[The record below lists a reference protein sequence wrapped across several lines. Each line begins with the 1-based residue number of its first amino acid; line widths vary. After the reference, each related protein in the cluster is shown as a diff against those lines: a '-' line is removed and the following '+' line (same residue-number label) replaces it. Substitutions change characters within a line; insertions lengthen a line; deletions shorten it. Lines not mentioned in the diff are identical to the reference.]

1 MKRPYLL
8 PLLPIYAAVSAFYT
22 SLCRRGILQ
31 QWRLLSPV
39 ISVGNLSTGGS
50 GKTPL
55 VIALA
60 ALLNREGYDV
70 DVLSRGY
77 RRKSSDVK
85 QVDPTG
91 TASEYGDEPLLM
103 ARNYGLN
110 VMVGADRWRAGLLA
124 ESHHSKDAHRLVHLL
139 DDGLQHH
146 RLLHTLDVVLVRE
159 SDTRDY
165 LLPVGNLRQSLYALN
180 RASILAIYDEEMHIL
195 PRLRRMNLLQPVWTL
210 HRKMIVPARTGPVFA
225 FCGIARPQ
233 QFFKGLKEA
242 GLKLVGKLAFH
253 DHHPFTMR
261 DIQQVA
267 LLALRYGATTIVTTE
282 KDSVRLSEWMVATL
296 EQTAPLQIVG
306 LEIRFDNEQRV
317 LDDLLDSIGPPDHP
331 LNVASIL

>member
-8 PLLPIYAAVSAFYT
+8 PLLPIYAAASAFYT
-22 SLCRRGILQ
+22 SLCRRGYLQ
-31 QWRLLSPV
+31 QWRLQSPV

-60 ALLNREGYDV
+60 NLLVRQGYDV

-77 RRKSSDVK
+77 RRRSSGVR
-85 QVDPTG
+85 QVNPAGD
-91 TASEYGDEPLLM
+91 ASEFGDEPLLL

-124 ESHHSKDAHRLVHLL
+124 ESHHAKESRRLIHLL

-146 RLLHTLDVVLVRE
+146 RLLRTLDVVLVRE
-159 SDTRDY
+159 SDTRDF

-180 RASILAIYDEEMHIL
+180 RASILGIYAEEMHIL

-210 HRKMIVPARTGPVFA
+210 HRKMIIPTRTGPVFA

-233 QFFKGLKEA
+233 QFFSGLKAA
-242 GLKLVGKLAFH
+242 GLELAGKLAFH
-253 DHHPFTMR
+253 DHHAFTMR

-267 LLALRYGATTIVTTE
+267 LLALRYGAKAIVTTE

-296 EQTAPLQIVG
+296 EQTAPLQIIG
-306 LEIRFDNEQRV
+306 LEISFDDEQRV
-317 LDDLLDSIGPPDHP
+317 FDDLVDSIGPPDHP
-331 LNVASIL
+331 INATLTL